1 MFERGDNMNEVI
13 KYDVD
18 ICDLDEYNGCVRI
31 RSVADLSLFLDWWVP
46 QAIDF
51 HLPANER
58 REEIQR
64 VIDAFE
70 NFGEHT
76 VAKPW
81 FDGTKAYSEIDYE
94 EWPYILFPTNYLTLS
109 KGGFDEKMSTL
120 CEERNRKYMES
131 IKMKIE
137 RFCASCTNRKTCA
150 IDEGFREDC
159 SYNGTSIPTLWE
171 MDKTVKQEEK
181 PSPREEI
188 LQEAIKCVCTDRNQ
202 QYGEPEDSF
211 RMIGD
216 LWGRYIEEKC
226 LDVCT
231 DENSGACCHVEILPE
246 DVALLMVL
254 FKVCRGATG
263 EKITKDTLVDIAGY
277 AACAGGMIENE

>member
-1 MFERGDNMNEVI
+1 MAKKEPKFGVNCCGCIHANTGW
-13 KYDVD
+13 
-18 ICDLDEYNGCVRI
+18 CDKCAISEINGRPTCYLCC
-31 RSVADLSLFLDWWVP
+31 SEA
-46 QAIDF
+46 
-51 HLPANER
+51 
-58 REEIQR
+58 
-64 VIDAFE
+64 
-70 NFGEHT
+70 
-76 VAKPW
+76 VAK
-81 FDGTKAYSEIDYE
+81 
-94 EWPYILFPTNYLTLS
+94 
-109 KGGFDEKMSTL
+109 
-120 CEERNRKYMES
+120 S
-131 IKMKIE
+131 IKMLTE
-137 RFCASCTNRKTCA
+137 WCASCKNRKTCA

-171 MDKTVKQEEK
+171 IDKTVKQEEK

-188 LQEAIKCVCTDRNQ
+188 LREAIKRVCTDRNQ

-216 LWGRYIEEKC
+216 LWGRYIAEKC

-231 DENSGACCHVEILPE
+231 DENGEACCHVEILPE

-277 AACAGGMIENE
+277 AACVGGMIE

>member
-1 MFERGDNMNEVI
+1 MG
-13 KYDVD
+13 KYHNA
-18 ICDLDEYNGCVRI
+18 CMEC
-31 RSVADLSLFLDWWVP
+31 A
-46 QAIDF
+46 
-51 HLPANER
+51 H
-58 REEIQR
+58 
-64 VIDAFE
+64 
-70 NFGEHT
+70 
-76 VAKPW
+76 
-81 FDGTKAYSEIDYE
+81 DGT
-94 EWPYILFPTNYLTLS
+94 EWCDECHCRTGEKPSSFLHVSKTPLVCQPITMFCTN
-109 KGGFDEKMSTL
+109 
-120 CEERNRKYMES
+120 
-131 IKMKIE
+131 
-137 RFCASCTNRKTCA
+137 CTNRKTCA

-188 LQEAIKCVCTDRNQ
+188 LREAIRCVCSDRNQ

-216 LWGRYIEEKC
+216 LWGRYIAEKC
-226 LDVCT
+226 LDVWT
-231 DENSGACCHVEILPE
+231 DENGEACCHVEILPE

-277 AACAGGMIENE
+277 AACAGGMIK